1 MEKLGRVNCR
11 RNAIKGE
18 LQMMDKQIIRV
29 EKELDFICNQIIKN
43 LDKGVKNGINER
55 EFWGLVDL

>member
-1 MEKLGRVNCR
+1 
-11 RNAIKGE
+11 
-18 LQMMDKQIIRV
+18 MMDKQIIRL
-29 EKELDFICNQIIKN
+29 EKELDFICNKIIKN